1 MKIAQKLL
9 LTTGVSL
16 LLGTSSLLANMES
29 PQAIAKKIYQDLDSH
44 QNYAFDATIVN
55 HVNDSSNTHLVKVK
69 VNRPNKLRI
78 DVNGDIQNKW
88 KI

>member
-29 PQAIAKKIYQDLDSH
+29 PQTIAKKIYQDLDSR

-69 VNRPNKLRI
+69 VNRSNQ
-78 DVNGDIQNKW
+78 VSG
-88 KI
+88 